1 MGARRAAAALL
12 ALTIGAAPLLAPAP
26 AQADAVREAQGPMLD
41 TLSVKAAWKET
52 RGAGVTVAV
61 VDSGTDANQPDL
73 KGSVTTGPNM
83 LAEIDRGTRPT
94 RQHGT
99 AMAALI
105 AGHGHGPGGDSGV
118 IGMAP
123 RARILAI
130 RSIAEPEDASYRR
143 YKSES
148 KGAVARGIRY
158 AADHGADVINLS
170 LGKYDEVRDDREAIG
185 YAIKKGVVVVA
196 AAGNDGDRKRRLDKD
211 GFAPYSY
218 PASYPG
224 VIAVA
229 ATTPGHERAKFSNR
243 NYSVVVGAPGAE
255 IVYAAPGGQY
265 FANSAGTSQASAIVS
280 GIAALIRAKHPKLP
294 PALVSQALV
303 ASAENGP
310 SGKYNPELGF
320 GEVNAAR
327 ALAAANTLTTP
338 RAGLAGKAGGQRFGD
353 GPPPEPIAIIERPVW
368 MRPVIIAIVV
378 LGVGGTL
385 AAMIISVALARRNP
399 RLPAPHHQ
407 ALPPGYPYGPGGP
420 GHTY

>member
-1 MGARRAAAALL
+1 MGARRVAAALL
-12 ALTIGAAPLLAPAP
+12 ALTIGTAPLLATTPAR
-26 AQADAVREAQGPMLD
+26 ADQVREAQGPMLD
-41 TLSVKAAWKET
+41 TLSVEAAWKET

-83 LAEIDRGTRPT
+83 LAEIDRGTKPT
-94 RQHGT
+94 REHGT

-105 AGHGHGPGGDSGV
+105 AGHGHGPGGGSGV

-123 RARILAI
+123 QARVLAI
-130 RSIAEPEDASYRR
+130 RAIAEPEDASYRR

-255 IVYAAPGGQY
+255 IVYAAPGGRY
-265 FANSAGTSQASAIVS
+265 FADSAGTSQASAIVS

-303 ASAENGP
+303 DSAKNGP

-338 RAGLAGKAGGQRFGD
+338 AAGLAGKAGGQRFGD
-353 GPPPEPIAIIERPVW
+353 GPPPGPVAIIERPAW
-368 MRPVIIAIVV
+368 MRPVIIAIIV
-378 LGVGGTL
+378 LGVGGTV
-385 AAMIISVALARRNP
+385 AAVIIAVALARRNP
-399 RLPAPHHQ
+399 RLPDRHHQ
-407 ALPPGYPYGPGGP
+407 ALPPAYPYGAGGP
-420 GHTY
+420 GHSF